1 MHLIRRR
8 GFVLAMHAKLISAA
22 PLPAQFEWVIVSRWG
37 AEGEYLALG
46 WTMMPA
52 LSGESPTQLVPR
64 RTSLACAAGPGEMGD
79 RASFELASSLGEI
92 TVAGDF
98 VPAKGYVRL
107 FSKGSNLQMISKGKS
122 LRPDLHPSWQ
132 LQGVRKPWFGEFIE
146 SGDTFEAIQR
156 DAFRTGH
163 YTK

>member
-1 MHLIRRR
+1 MLLFRRR

-22 PLPAQFEWVIVSRWG
+22 PLPARFEWVIISRWG
-37 AEGEYLALG
+37 AEGENLALG
-46 WTMMPA
+46 WTMLPA
-52 LSGESPTQLVPR
+52 LPGEPPTHLIPR
-64 RTSLACAAGPGEMGD
+64 RTSLARAVGSDYSGV

-107 FSKGSNLQMISKGKS
+107 FSKGSDLEMISKGKS

-132 LQGVRKPWFGEFIE
+132 LQATRKPWFGEFIE
-146 SGDTFEAIQR
+146 SGDAFDASQREAR
-156 DAFRTGH
+156 CPNDR
-163 YTK
+163 